1 MSKDD
6 SHPKK
11 AVKSGFKKENKT
23 DKKVEK
29 EKEKVE
35 KKTKTVKMTT
45 PDGQEVEVVK
55 QKQGCC
61 TIF

>member
-11 AVKSGFKKENKT
+11 AVKSGFKKENK
-23 DKKVEK
+23 KVEK
-29 EKEKVE
+29 EKDE